1 MLMLTFY
8 VVVYYKLFQKKF
20 SQARAASVAPW
31 RDPTGPFSQIK
42 VASVAPWRDP
52 TSPFSHLLPL
62 TSYLLPLTSHL
73 CKQLLHLG

>member
-1 MLMLTFY
+1 MNFL
-8 VVVYYKLFQKKF
+8 QKKF
-20 SQARAASVAPW
+20 SQARVASVAPW

-52 TSPFSHLLPL
+52 TSPFSYLLPL
-62 TSYLLPLTSHL
+62 TSYL